1 MQSLFRLTGA
11 ATDMGLNVTWRYS
24 FLPAGSVVN
33 PLADTVFIDVGG
45 RLEPGVID
53 HHHANAGKCSSARLL
68 VDHPGFVHEHLVAPW
83 IATNRLQQ
91 IRGRSWTPTIVMHR
105 SPDFDSIV
113 TTYLVQSLVTE
124 GMFPAGHERI
134 VAYADR
140 VDGGLERPALP
151 DQRFELYPLILMLQN
166 VRPDSPGLPNT
177 RLHHLAEVAGVAS
190 AHEAVEISDDELG
203 LRLGIHLVHLWLT
216 ISNATAEAA
225 RKDLRSTPLAAALGQ
240 SLEEDAERFAK
251 AKERYDFLGSV
262 TLPSVSHEPVALP
275 AGRLVA
281 CRCGQVA
288 CVCNTQPIAC
298 DKIYLR
304 LGNGSADIPPT
315 PLTIIEKPRR
325 IREGITIPRHHWVIS
340 IDPSPDADATP
351 RASRA
356 TLEGLGAS
364 LEWAEQ
370 RRRQLLGVDPAARH
384 GVTRFPEYLH
394 VADPWYDG
402 RGHHYTIVDTPQD
415 GSVLSAAEV
424 TAILKSEFWDPLCE
438 SAAAWHWTGADWQA
452 LHADKLSP
460 QDHRLKQF
468 LRITATTADGRYAI
482 AVVKVHA
489 GWSPERITD
498 ALREFVSGN
507 PKPLPLVCGSAY
519 IGPSN
524 TLVLLATDAA
534 APPPS
539 RFIGTLLS
547 LHRELGAI
555 EQEARS
561 QGGEAPP
568 SSGAKCRELR
578 KHFINAI
585 SEYHAPP
592 NRTGESPDDRV
603 IRLAMEEV
611 LRIDRRRECT
621 GELLQLLDDE
631 EQEVSEWRLNRLGL
645 ILAMMG
651 VMQTVIAAFEAVE
664 ASWAANAP
672 EGRSRFHSLWANAT
686 FCITALFA
694 VFAITMIIPFFQRLY
709 GRTPI
714 LRRFFPEHAGGS
726 SRSGKPT

>member
-1 MQSLFRLTGA
+1 M
-11 ATDMGLNVTWRYS
+11 
-24 FLPAGSVVN
+24 
-33 PLADTVFIDVGG
+33 
-45 RLEPGVID
+45 
-53 HHHANAGKCSSARLL
+53 
-68 VDHPGFVHEHLVAPW
+68 
-83 IATNRLQQ
+83 
-91 IRGRSWTPTIVMHR
+91 
-105 SPDFDSIV
+105 
-113 TTYLVQSLVTE
+113 
-124 GMFPAGHERI
+124 
-134 VAYADR
+134 
-140 VDGGLERPALP
+140 
-151 DQRFELYPLILMLQN
+151 
-166 VRPDSPGLPNT
+166 
-177 RLHHLAEVAGVAS
+177 
-190 AHEAVEISDDELG
+190 
-203 LRLGIHLVHLWLT
+203 
-216 ISNATAEAA
+216 
-225 RKDLRSTPLAAALGQ
+225 
-240 SLEEDAERFAK
+240 
-251 AKERYDFLGSV
+251 
-262 TLPSVSHEPVALP
+262 
-275 AGRLVA
+275 
-281 CRCGQVA
+281 
-288 CVCNTQPIAC
+288 
-298 DKIYLR
+298 
-304 LGNGSADIPPT
+304 
-315 PLTIIEKPRR
+315 
-325 IREGITIPRHHWVIS
+325 
-340 IDPSPDADATP
+340 
-351 RASRA
+351 
-356 TLEGLGAS
+356 
-364 LEWAEQ
+364 
-370 RRRQLLGVDPAARH
+370 
-384 GVTRFPEYLH
+384 
-394 VADPWYDG
+394 
-402 RGHHYTIVDTPQD
+402 
-415 GSVLSAAEV
+415 
-424 TAILKSEFWDPLCE
+424 
-438 SAAAWHWTGADWQA
+438 
-452 LHADKLSP
+452 
-460 QDHRLKQF
+460 
-468 LRITATTADGRYAI
+468 
-482 AVVKVHA
+482 
-489 GWSPERITD
+489 
-498 ALREFVSGN
+498 
-507 PKPLPLVCGSAY
+507 
-519 IGPSN
+519 
-524 TLVLLATDAA
+524 LLATDAA